1 MPGGP
6 YQLTLKF
13 SVKYRTIIILTS
25 AIITMTYITITKAS
39 LDDLKDILSLQK
51 QAFSSEA
58 DIYNDFDKSPPLLQ
72 TLIEITKEF
81 SESVF
86 LKALL
91 REEIVGSVRGYQVNE
106 TIFIKRL
113 IVSLSYQNQG
123 IGTKLM
129 KTIEESF
136 KDNKRYELYTGHKSI
151 RNLHLYYKLGY
162 KEFKRIFIHKNLTMI
177 YLEKY
182 AYQR

>member
-1 MPGGP
+1 
-6 YQLTLKF
+6 
-13 SVKYRTIIILTS
+13 
-25 AIITMTYITITKAS
+25 MTYITITKAS
-39 LDDLKDILSLQK
+39 LDDLKNILSLQK

-58 DIYNDFDKSPPLLQ
+58 DIYDDFDKSPPLLQ

-106 TIFIKRL
+106 TVFIKRL
-113 IVSLSYQNQG
+113 IVSPSYQNQG

-136 KDNKRYELYTGHKSI
+136 KDNKRYELYTGHKST
-151 RNLHLYYKLGY
+151 RNLRLYYKLGY

-182 AYQR
+182 VYQR